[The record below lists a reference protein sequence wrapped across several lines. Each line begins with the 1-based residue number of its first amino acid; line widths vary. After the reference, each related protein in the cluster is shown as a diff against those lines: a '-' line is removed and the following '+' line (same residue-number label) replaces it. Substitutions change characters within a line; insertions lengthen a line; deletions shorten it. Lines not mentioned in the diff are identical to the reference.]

1 MAGEAGTSGAAG
13 AEFPVF
19 KSSAGA
25 FDRAKYEEQDKA
37 RVVTDGVNVRLT
49 GKEIDE
55 DLVEKKKSVDKVAG
69 EAIKFYNE
77 SYTKNIKLDPSIDTN
92 AIYYREAY
100 SGADSDKSQIKR
112 KLDKGETID
121 GKEIFEMSK
130 QAAENKIGNALVL
143 KDGRVT
149 DILDNLGISEVEDFD
164 LYEDVKSDFDSK
176 IKDEKIKFEP
186 LLDNFSKLLQYFT
199 VKESSLAS
207 QYAPIL
213 YTPENNAIISALAKV
228 LEAEGFTSESV
239 VKMSKAYDDN
249 IKKLIESKEG
259 KKAEDVIKE
268 AAQEAKKEEAKTK
281 TEETKIEEKKS
292 ETPSGPTGSAQV
304 AGSTGS
310 TGSTGTVE
318 SASNETKKIETST
331 TGPTASTST
340 ENLTNK
346 STTGTTGGTGGTGK
360 AEDIKTG
367 DKKGK
372 KGKDTTPA
380 LSESNKGILEM
391 LGLKMPSKEGDKKEG
406 EGGDEK
412 GKGKGKGKGTTTG
425 SAEVDKTLEELGFKK
440 PKEESGDTKGKGK
453 GKTDNK
459 SKSENK
465 ETKLDEKVSTNNDKK
480 TETSTTN
487 TPIKETTTQNLS
499 SVNTPTTDKTE
510 DKKEDTK
517 TTTSTITSTENK
529 TEDKKS
535 DTEVKTEGTQ
545 QKEGENKEKTGD
557 QDKAMKELGDNMKSM
572 VTLLTQLNNTLKN
585 PLIVIPNGKKFH

>member
-1 MAGEAGTSGAAG
+1 LAGETGTQGSTGSGTQG
-13 AEFPVF
+13 STGSGFPVF
-19 KSSAGA
+19 KSVEGA
-25 FDRAKYEEQDKA
+25 FDRAKFHKTISSGAGSIITPETFDAMKAADSAGQAAKLFYAISFNKNLRELDPEFRSDLVFYRLAYSEDK
-37 RVVTDGVNVRLT
+37 VDKNLIS
-49 GKEIDE
+49 EDIDE
-55 DLVEKKKSVDKVAG
+55 GKSVD
-69 EAIKFYNE
+69 
-77 SYTKNIKLDPSIDTN
+77 
-92 AIYYREAY
+92 
-100 SGADSDKSQIKR
+100 
-112 KLDKGETID
+112 
-121 GKEIFEMSK
+121 GKDIFEMSK
-130 QAAENKIGNALVL
+130 RSAKQKYNNAKILKEGNVTQIIENIGS
-143 KDGRVT
+143 
-149 DILDNLGISEVEDFD
+149 ISEIEGFESYDS
-164 LYEDVKSDFDSK
+164 VKDEFDSK
-176 IKDEKIKFEP
+176 IKDEKLKFDV
-186 LLDNFSKLLQYFT
+186 LSDKFLDILGYFNQ
-199 VKESSLAS
+199 EGAS
-207 QYAPIL
+207 VNAKML
-213 YTPENNAIISALAKV
+213 YTPENNAMISAFAKILEGEGFNSASV
-228 LEAEGFTSESV
+228 LE
-239 VKMSKAYDDN
+239 MSKRYDDN

-259 KKAEDVIKE
+259 KKAEDVIKD

-310 TGSTGTVE
+310 AGSTGTVE
-318 SASNETKKIETST
+318 SASNETKKTETPT

-346 STTGTTGGTGGTGK
+346 STTGTTGTTGGTGGTGK

-367 DKKGK
+367 NKKGK

-406 EGGDEK
+406 EGGDE
-412 GKGKGKGKGTTTG
+412 KGKGKGKGTTTG